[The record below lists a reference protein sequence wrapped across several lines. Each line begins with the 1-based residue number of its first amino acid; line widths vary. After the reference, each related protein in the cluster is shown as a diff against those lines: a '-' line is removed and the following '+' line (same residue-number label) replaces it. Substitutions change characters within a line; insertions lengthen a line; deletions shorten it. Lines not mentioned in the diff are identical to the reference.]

1 MTKRDEGRSAPRA
14 DALKLLAVCQGVG
27 RHSSLGPR
35 EIVMIE
41 LHHDG
46 RLEVATAGG
55 AVFEV
60 DNAADVPAGTETAAG
75 FLAKLAPDAKPGT
88 ILARR
93 QRVAEDGARLIDF
106 VQVLP

>member
-1 MTKRDEGRSAPRA
+1 VTNSDEGRDAPRA
-14 DALKLLAVCQGVG
+14 GGGNAEAACSAAGHQPQ
-27 RHSSLGPR
+27 LGPR

-41 LHHDG
+41 LHRDG

-60 DNAADVPAGTETAAG
+60 ATTADAPSGVETAQTL
-75 FLAKLAPDAKPGT
+75 LAKVAPNAKPGT

-93 QRVAEDGARLIDF
+93 ERIAEDGARLVDF